1 MPTATA
7 SQVLSAPVVGTA
19 SNISSSGFT
28 ANWTPVGNCSSYTV
42 KVYWGT
48 AFVDSTNV
56 SGQSSSNVAVSK
68 LVPNTTFTYKVLA
81 RGDGVNFTDSPLSAS
96 SASFTLLTVA
106 IPVNKLKVILKLD
119 DIAIAGYAPEV
130 MAYLKANNIKT
141 GYGVVAKY
149 LNSSSLSTL
158 SPYINATN
166 PVGDSLVEIWNHGLD
181 HSNASPGVYEF
192 KNTPYADQKLHF
204 DSATSVVKRIL
215 GIQMHSF
222 GAPYNNTDATT
233 NAVLLTNPNYKVF
246 MYSQVTSTTNG
257 IFYMGNG
264 VQMEK
269 TTGNPLYNFF
279 VSNYNTYKNTYKD
292 YMTIQGHPNYYKTG
306 SSNLDQF
313 KLILQFLI
321 SEGVEFVRQYDYYR
335 YLSLKAPTNLT
346 ATPVSA
352 NRIDLSWTD
361 NSTTENNFRIE
372 RSTDNINWTIIG
384 SSPANSITYSDNSV
398 NASTYYY
405 RVNSTCG
412 ISSDYSNVVKE
423 INLNTAVLN
432 PSGMPYIKVY
442 QSQNF
447 VIIKGAANSNQQQRV
462 ELINSSGERIKI
474 WNEKFSGEYTFS
486 KNIAD
491 IKRGIYLCKLLSDN
505 QQQTFKIIIQ

>member
-1 MPTATA
+1 MPAATA

-19 SNISSSGFT
+19 SNIGSSGFT
-28 ANWTPVGNCSSYTV
+28 ANWTPVGNCISYTV
-42 KVYWGT
+42 KVYWGMT
-48 AFVDSTNV
+48 FVDSTNV

-68 LVPNTTFTYKVLA
+68 LIPNTTFTYKVLA

-96 SASFTLLTVA
+96 SASFTLLTA
-106 IPVNKLKVILKLD
+106 PIPANKLKVILKLD

-130 MAYLKANNIKT
+130 MAYLKANNIKA

-149 LNSSSLSTL
+149 LNGTSLSTL
-158 SPYINATN
+158 LPYINATN
-166 PVGDSLVEIWNHGLD
+166 SVGDSLVEIWNHGYD
-181 HSNASPGVYEF
+181 HSHNSTISYEF
-192 KNTPYADQKLHF
+192 KNMPYADQKSHL
-204 DSATSVVKRIL
+204 DDATSDVKSIL

-246 MYSQVTSTTNG
+246 MFSQVKSTTDG
-257 IFYMGNG
+257 IFYMSNR
-264 VQMEK
+264 VQMET
-269 TTGNPLYNFF
+269 TTGTPLYNLFI
-279 VSNYNTYKNTYKD
+279 SKYNTYKNTYKD
-292 YMTIQGHPNYYKTG
+292 YMLLEGHPNYYTTG
-306 SSNLDQF
+306 SSNFDQF

-335 YLSLKAPTNLT
+335 YLSLKAPTNLI

-372 RSTDNINWTIIG
+372 RSNDNINWTIIG
-384 SSPANSITYSDNSV
+384 SSPANTITYSDNSV
-398 NASTYYY
+398 SAATYYY
-405 RVNSTCG
+405 KVNTSCG
-412 ISSDYSNVVKE
+412 ISSDYSNVVKV
-423 INLNTAVLN
+423 INSNTAVLN
-432 PSGMPYIKVY
+432 LSGTPDIKVY
-442 QSQNF
+442 QSQNALM
-447 VIIKGAANSNQQQRV
+447 VKGTKNSDQQQRV
-462 ELINSSGERIKI
+462 ELINSSGQRIKT
-474 WNEKFSGEYTFS
+474 WNDELSGEYTFS

-505 QQQTFKIIIQ
+505 QQQTYKIIIQ